1 VVTADADRAAAFTE
15 IQQIMLEESPFVFLV
30 QSGTQVAYN
39 ANLKNFVYLGT
50 TAGRVDPYLMSK

>member
-1 VVTADADRAAAFTE
+1 
-15 IQQIMLEESPFVFLV
+15 MLDESPFVFLV

-39 ANLKNFVYLGT
+39 ANIKGFVYLGT